1 MTDDHKLRCAC
12 MCKAIL
18 HIHRHQLLFV
28 ADLRAPGV
36 RREDEEN
43 MVVGVHLP
51 VTILHVITILH
62 VGLILSLV
70 DPIDD
75 VLMAIM

>member
-1 MTDDHKLRCAC
+1 M
-12 MCKAIL
+12 
-18 HIHRHQLLFV
+18 
-28 ADLRAPGV
+28 

>member
-12 MCKAIL
+12 LCK
-18 HIHRHQLLFV
+18 LLFV
-28 ADLRAPGV
+28 ADLRTSGV

-51 VTILHVITILH
+51 VPYNAVAIVAKSVILHVA
-62 VGLILSLV
+62 LILSLV
-70 DPIDD
+70 DPLDD
-75 VLMAIM
+75 VLMAII